1 MPGIRLQ
8 IVILQVCGI
17 EDIPILFKIYT
28 SIQKESDIELQKC
41 LQYHTVQVAYN
52 SIPCVENK
60 TIEPKR

>member
-17 EDIPILFKIYT
+17 EDIIP
-28 SIQKESDIELQKC
+28 IQKESDIELQKC
-41 LQYHTVQVAYN
+41 LQYHIVQVAYN
-52 SIPCVENK
+52 SIPCVKNK